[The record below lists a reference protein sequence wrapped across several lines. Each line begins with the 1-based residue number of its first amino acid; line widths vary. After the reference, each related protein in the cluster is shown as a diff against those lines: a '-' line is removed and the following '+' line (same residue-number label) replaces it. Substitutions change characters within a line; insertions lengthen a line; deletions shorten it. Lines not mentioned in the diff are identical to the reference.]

1 MYICNVK
8 KVLVVCDTNSILSPL
23 AEAYM
28 NKFKKCKA
36 EIYSFGIDNK
46 STNLI
51 VIEILKEDGVTPKF
65 NIIYSLAQLKA
76 IQFDYILSLSTNAN
90 VFIEREFKAPLKFNY
105 NFRIPEKTTK
115 ENLEDLRKDIKQY
128 IERFCKMYL
137 NEYQ

>member
-1 MYICNVK
+1 MYICGVK
-8 KVLVVCDTNSILSPL
+8 KVLVICDTNSILSPL

-36 EIYSFGIDNK
+36 EIYSFGIDHK
-46 STNLI
+46 PSNLSA
-51 VIEILKEDGVTPKF
+51 IELLKEDDVVPEF

-76 IQFDYILSLSTNAN
+76 VNFDYILSLSPNSN
-90 VFIEREFKAPLKFNY
+90 IFIETEFKSPLKFNY

>member
-1 MYICNVK
+1 MNKEKYTCFCHENLYKCPNKKKHDCVCN
-8 KVLVVCDTNSILSPL
+8 
-23 AEAYM
+23 YH
-28 NKFKKCKA
+28 KFKKCKA
-36 EIYSFGIDNK
+36 EIYSFGIDHK
-46 STNLI
+46 PSNLS
-51 VIEILKEDGVTPKF
+51 VIELLKKEGITTEF

-128 IERFCKMYL
+128 MKHT
-137 NEYQ
+137 

>member
-1 MYICNVK
+1 
-8 KVLVVCDTNSILSPL
+8 
-23 AEAYM
+23 M

-65 NIIYSLAQLKA
+65 NIIYSLNELKA
-76 IQFDYILSLSTNAN
+76 TNFDYILSLSANAN
-90 VFIEREFKAPLKFNY
+90 SIIEKEFKAPLKFNY
-105 NFRIPEKTTK
+105 NFYIPESETK
-115 ENLEDLRKDIKQY
+115 ENLEELRKEIKQY
-128 IERFCKMYL
+128 IERFSKMYL

>member
-1 MYICNVK
+1 MYICGVK

-36 EIYSFGIDNK
+36 EIYSFGIDHK
-46 STNLI
+46 PSNLS
-51 VIEILKEDGVTPKF
+51 VIELLKKEGITTEF
-65 NIIYSLAQLKA
+65 NIICSLTELKA
-76 IQFDYILSLSTNAN
+76 IQFDYILSLSPNAN

>member
-1 MYICNVK
+1 MYICGVK

-36 EIYSFGIDNK
+36 EIYSFGIDHK
-46 STNLI
+46 PSNLS
-51 VIEILKEDGVTPKF
+51 VIELLKKEGITTEF
-65 NIIYSLAQLKA
+65 NIIYSLAELKA
-76 IQFDYILSLSTNAN
+76 IQFDYILSLSPNAN
-90 VFIEREFKAPLKFNY
+90 VFIETEFKTPLKFNY
-105 NFRIPEKTTK
+105 NFKLPEKTTK
-115 ENLEDLRKDIKQY
+115 ENLEELKKDIKQY